1 MSASKLYAAIHA
13 CRRHVAGLGD
23 EDTWRDFLAATTGKR
38 SLRAMDDN
46 ELVRV
51 LDALRD
57 RGAPAVPARAGASC
71 AQRAQ
76 SRVRLADS
84 PQAKRARALWLDLF
98 ELAEIGDPSE
108 QALGAFVKRQTGVD
122 ALRFCAAE
130 DMHKVIEALDAWCR
144 RAGLDSSAK
153 IVNQM
158 GVGIKD
164 APDWKTRA
172 FNALLMEAQWRKL
185 IALGVFRHGI
195 HARLDT
201 WLNNQMKF
209 WGCTSPVWLDAPKQ
223 RHAIKKLGEWL
234 RGEQAKR
241 KAAAS

>member
-1 MSASKLYAAIHA
+1 MSKLYAAIHA
-13 CRRHVAGLGD
+13 CRRHVTGLGD
-23 EDTWRDFLAATTGKR
+23 EDTWREFLSAVTTKR
-38 SLRAMDDN
+38 SLRALDDN
-46 ELVRV
+46 ELGRV
-51 LDALRD
+51 LDALHA
-57 RGAPAVPARAGASC
+57 RGAPTVPARAKAT
-71 AQRAQ
+71 
-76 SRVRLADS
+76 RLADS

-98 ELAEIGDPSE
+98 ELAEIEDPSE
-108 QALGAFVKRQTGVD
+108 TALGAFVKRQTGRD

-153 IVNQM
+153 IVSQM
-158 GVGIKD
+158 GAGIKD

-172 FNALLMEAQWRKL
+172 FNALLMEAQWKKL
-185 IALGVFRHGI
+185 IALGVFRHGT

-209 WGCTSPVWLDAPKQ
+209 WGCQHPVWLEAPKQ

-234 RGEQAKR
+234 RGERAKR
-241 KAAAS
+241 KAAASGGIARAERTT